1 MAKGAG
7 SGDIL
12 ARGGRKATY
21 STTEGGVKASKW
33 NKAFDDFDYKAFI
46 NGINGVDTDE
56 EQTGDASPDSGGSG
70 VFETSRSRR

>member
-21 STTEGGVKASKW
+21 AATEGGVKASKW

-46 NGINGVDTDE
+46 NGGNTNEDE
-56 EQTGDASPDSGGSG
+56 NGDAGSKSAGSG
-70 VFETSRSRR
+70 VFETSRARR

>member
-33 NKAFDDFDYKAFI
+33 NKAFDDFDYNKFI
-46 NGINGVDTDE
+46 SGSDTNEDE
-56 EQTGDASPDSGGSG
+56 NGDASTNSGGSG

>member
-33 NKAFDDFDYKAFI
+33 NKAFDDFDYEKFI
-46 NGINGVDTDE
+46 SGVDTDKE
-56 EQTGDASPDSGGSG
+56 PTGDASTNSGGSG
-70 VFETSRSRR
+70 VFETSRARR

>member
-12 ARGGRKATY
+12 ARGGRRATY
-21 STTEGGVKASKW
+21 TTTEGGVKASKW
-33 NKAFDDFDYKAFI
+33 NKAFDDFDYKAFV
-46 NGINGVDTDE
+46 NGSDTDKE
-56 EQTGDASPDSGGSG
+56 PTGDASPDSGGSG

>member
-21 STTEGGVKASKW
+21 STTEGGVAAKKW
-33 NKAFDDFDYKAFI
+33 NKAFDDFDYEAYI
-46 NGINGVDTDE
+46 RGDNTNQE
-56 EQTGDASPDSGGSG
+56 STGDASPDSGGSG
-70 VFETSRSRR
+70 VFETSRSKR